1 MVKNLLSIFFM
12 VAIIIIA
19 TNNPAYAIELGS
31 EKSKV
36 AVVLDTPGG
45 MFSEPEKV
53 YETLQQS
60 LDTIFQGTSQYQILP
75 IGETDSYVQIYREE
89 NDLTATVET
98 PMGGTYTRNE
108 MLKKEDIETICKHF
122 DADYMIY
129 VKVSS
134 STPRF
139 SGGFMSASQ
148 KVNVTLDFRVWSNKK
163 SDFAYTKRAMTTG
176 TSTTVY
182 AGGFGSSSH
191 AVEKGL
197 KKGLK
202 EIEKDALKIKSAM
215 ID

>member
-1 MVKNLLSIFFM
+1 MYKRLFSVLIA
-12 VAIIIIA
+12 VAIVLIA
-19 TNNPAYAIELGS
+19 AQSPTYAIDLGG

-53 YETLQQS
+53 YTTLQES
-60 LDTIFQGTSQYQILP
+60 LDNIFQGSSQYNILP

-89 NDLTATVET
+89 NDLTSIVET
-98 PMGGTYTRNE
+98 PMGGNFTQNV
-108 MLKKEDIETICKHF
+108 MLKKEDIDSICKHF
-122 DADYMIY
+122 EADYMIY

-163 SDFAYTKRAMTTG
+163 SDFIYTKRAMTTG

-182 AGGFGSSSH
+182 AGGFGSAGH

-202 EIEKDALKIKSAM
+202 EIEKDSTKIKTSM
-215 ID
+215 IE